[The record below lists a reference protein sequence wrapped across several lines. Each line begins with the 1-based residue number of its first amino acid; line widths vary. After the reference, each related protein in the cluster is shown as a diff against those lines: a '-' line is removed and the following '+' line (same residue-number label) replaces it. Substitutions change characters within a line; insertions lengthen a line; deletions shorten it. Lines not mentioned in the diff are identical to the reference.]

1 MTKQLRWVSLLM
13 PYLANKLTKNS
24 KIKPLSGEDLKINFF
39 FPFLNE
45 MIRTSEEEKYT
56 AGNQDKKADVGLV
69 IL

>member
-1 MTKQLRWVSLLM
+1 M
-13 PYLANKLTKNS
+13 PPLANRLTKNS
-24 KIKPLSGEDLKINFF
+24 KIKPPSGEDLKIYF